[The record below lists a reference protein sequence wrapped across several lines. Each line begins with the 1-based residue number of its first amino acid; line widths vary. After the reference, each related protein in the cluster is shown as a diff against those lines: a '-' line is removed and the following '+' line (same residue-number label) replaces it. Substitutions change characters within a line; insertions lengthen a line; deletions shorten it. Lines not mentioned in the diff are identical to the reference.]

1 MNHQERGDPKKIGIK
16 CVHFT
21 SYGRKI
27 NSKSNNKFYEKIEW
41 HTHLKEAFGDIKKKI
56 KYRLTFQEPPK
67 IDKQNENHCA
77 KQTE

>member
-41 HTHLKEAFGDIKKKI
+41 HTHLKEAFGDIKKKNQI
-56 KYRLTFQEPPK
+56 SVNFSRATKNR
-67 IDKQNENHCA
+67 
-77 KQTE
+77 